1 MMTVVTH
8 VSLKQG
14 TEPEWDEAMRLRLS
28 TATGRRGFVRSQL
41 LIPLAGLNRRVIV
54 GTWENRAAWE
64 AWHNDDVFL
73 TTRQRLEELQETASE
88 TEWYEVIEDQ
98 PTAGIGSALDAAVG
112 RVRTLV
118 EGITRR

>member
-8 VSLKQG
+8 VALKQG

-54 GTWENRAAWE
+54 GTWENRADWE
-64 AWHNDDVFL
+64 AWHNDEVFL

-98 PTAGIGSALDAAVG
+98 PTAGIGSAVDGAIG